1 MEPIVEIAE
10 VCLQITTAPNEV
22 AGKIHNRMPLIIDP
36 ANFDR
41 WLTAATPPAD
51 LLRPYPGDEMEAYP
65 VSKAVN
71 SPAKDEAGM
80 IERVDIPQ
88 LS

>member
-1 MEPIVEIAE
+1 M
-10 VCLQITTAPNEV
+10 
-22 AGKIHNRMPLIIDP
+22 HNRMPVIIDP
-36 ANFDR
+36 QDYDR
-41 WLTAATPPAD
+41 WLAGPQPPAD